1 MEKTIRTSRRV
12 YDEKSHNSIQR
23 QRRQNTNKGRIEETE
38 YNGFTVRL
46 TICVFAVVFVFIV
59 SNIDSDIT
67 NKISNEIKG
76 VVSENISAE
85 NVRDIFHEISYVF
98 SQKQENDVLETK
110 QNENSE
116 VLPSEEEFRIDENI
130 LEQMNDEKK

>member
-12 YDEKSHNSIQR
+12 YDEKRHDSVQK
-23 QRRQNTNKGRIEETE
+23 QRRRNTTVNRTEELE

-46 TICVFAVVFVFIV
+46 IICVFAVIFVFIA

-67 NKISNEIKG
+67 NKITSEIKSA
-76 VVSENISAE
+76 VSKNISAE
-85 NVRDIFHEISYVF
+85 NVRDIFHEISYAF
-98 SQKQENDVLETK
+98 L
-110 QNENSE
+110 QNRENSGMKPE
-116 VLPSEEEFRIDENI
+116 IKESPENLPSEAEFRIDENI